1 VSPRFDARALEELVR
16 ARGVSLGVPLSAVEE
31 TDSTND
37 DALAAARSGAPHGA
51 TFLAESQRR
60 GRGRRGRSWLS
71 PPGENLL
78 FSVVLRPVLEP
89 ERVSSLTLVIGL
101 AVREAVSS
109 RVSSAVRV
117 KWPNDVVVEGK
128 KLAGILVESQLI
140 AGKIDALVAGI
151 GINVGKVAA
160 EVSDLATSLSE
171 LGAGGRERERE
182 PLLTDVLAALD
193 ARLKIHARAGISA
206 LLDELREHDAL
217 AGRRIRVEGVT
228 GIARGFDPT
237 GALLLDD
244 GASLRP
250 IVSGTV
256 ELLEGSTAP
265 GG

>member
-1 VSPRFDARALEELVR
+1 VTSRFDAERFATLVS
-16 ARGVSLGVPLSAVEE
+16 ARGLSLGAPLTAVEE

-37 DALAAARSGAPHGA
+37 DALAAGRSGAPHGA

-60 GRGRRGRSWLS
+60 GRGRRGRSWLAL
-71 PPGENLL
+71 PGENLL
-78 FSVVLRPVLEP
+78 FSVVLRPALER
-89 ERVSSLTLVIGL
+89 ERVSSLTLVVGL
-101 AVREAVSS
+101 AVREAVSQ
-109 RVSSAVRV
+109 RVGSAVRV

-128 KLAGILVESQLI
+128 KLAGILVESQLV
-140 AGKIDALVAGI
+140 AGEIDALVAGI

-171 LGAGGRERERE
+171 LGAVERERE
-182 PLLTDVLAALD
+182 PLLADVLAGLD
-193 ARLKIHARAGISA
+193 TRLKIHARAGISA

-244 GASLRP
+244 GASIRP

-265 GG
+265 GR